1 MKKEKKQL
9 TTKQQQTKYRA
20 LQYTAIGG
28 MFGSI
33 ITPFVILGAIHFD
46 EWFRDNPSNWKI
58 GLGAALGLAVVGIA
72 IFLVTKKKEQE
83 SKVTDGWITFIVCWF
98 AVAFIAKLLSSIY
111 EEIFGIMMWTGL
123 GLCGAFGLD
132 LVSKKEK
139 EKADAYKEAR
149 KDVQQES
156 IRDKAKREV
165 EAEEEEKR
173 KVTIKVTK

>member
-33 ITPFVILGAIHFD
+33 ITPFVVIGAIHFKD
-46 EWFRDNPSNWKI
+46 WIQTDGGWRI
-58 GLGAALGLAVVGIA
+58 GLGATLGLAVVGIA
-72 IFLVTKKKEQE
+72 TALVTRKKEKE
-83 SKVTDGWITFIVCWF
+83 SKVTEGWITLLVMWF
-98 AVAFIAKLLSSIY
+98 AVAFIVKLLAAIY

-123 GLCGAFGLD
+123 GLAGAFGLD
-132 LVSKKEK
+132 IVSKKEK